1 MFHDILLTTFSKR
14 EGVMKVSVSQQQLAH
29 GLSIVSRAVSPRS
42 TLPVLGNVL
51 LATDEGRLRLAATN
65 LELGISC
72 WIGAQ
77 IKDEGSI
84 TVPARL
90 FSDLVNILPNDTVTL
105 GVNPNTFT
113 LSIRCGTSS
122 TEIKGIDAQEFPPM
136 PAGDLSDGVQLK
148 VADFKEMISQVAFA
162 ASTDEA
168 RPVLQGVQMTLAE
181 REITLAATD
190 GFRISVRK
198 AELPEP
204 VSRPISVIVPARALS
219 ELARIAQDG
228 EAMLTLSAP
237 PGRGQIIFRLDNA
250 ELVSQLIDGNFPD
263 YRAILPRAYKTHTI
277 VSTQALL
284 KACRQAEIIARG
296 GNNVVRLSLEK
307 HEDRP
312 GEIEVSAQTE
322 ETGVSEAKV
331 EANIEGPTLA
341 IAFNVRF
348 LREVLEVIKTPNLVL
363 DTNDQ
368 KSPARVQPVGDE
380 SFQHIIMPMHL
391 G

>member
-1 MFHDILLTTFSKR
+1 
-14 EGVMKVSVSQQQLAH
+14 MKGSVSQQQLAH
-29 GLSIVSRAVSPRS
+29 GLGIVSRAVNPRS

-77 IKDEGSI
+77 VKDEGSI

-90 FSDLVNILPNDTVTL
+90 FSDLINTLPNDTVTL
-105 GVNPNTFT
+105 EANPNTHT

-136 PAGDLSDGVQLK
+136 PADGLSDGVQLK
-148 VADFKEMISQVAFA
+148 AADFKEMIGQVAFA

-168 RPVLQGVQMTLAE
+168 RPVLQGVQMTLAD

-190 GFRISVRK
+190 GFRISVRR
-198 AELPEP
+198 AELLQP
-204 VSRPISVIVPARALS
+204 VSRPISAIVPARALS
-219 ELARIAQDG
+219 ELARIAQKDD
-228 EAMLTLSAP
+228 EEITLSAP
-237 PGRGQIIFRLDNA
+237 PGRGQIIFRLENA

-263 YRAILPRAYKTHTI
+263 YKVILPRAYKTHTI

-284 KACRQAEIIARG
+284 KACKQAEIIARS

-307 HEDRP
+307 YEDRP

-322 ETGVSEAKV
+322 ETGGCEVKV
-331 EANIEGPTLA
+331 EATIEGPSLA

-348 LREVLEVIKTPNLVL
+348 LREVLEVIQTPNLVL
-363 DTNDQ
+363 KTNDQ
-368 KSPARVQPVGDE
+368 KSPACVQPVGDE
-380 SFQHIIMPMHL
+380 TFQHIIMPMHL

>member
-1 MFHDILLTTFSKR
+1 
-14 EGVMKVSVSQQQLAH
+14 MKVSVSQQQLAH
-29 GLSIVSRAVSPRS
+29 GLGIVSRAVSPRS

-65 LELGISC
+65 LEVGISC

-77 IKDEGSI
+77 VKDEGSI

-90 FSDLVNILPNDTVTL
+90 FSDLINILPNDTVTL
-105 GVNPNTFT
+105 EVNPNTFT

-136 PAGDLSDGVQLK
+136 PASDPSDGVQLK
-148 VADFKEMISQVAFA
+148 VADFKEMIQQVAFA

-168 RPVLQGVQMTLAE
+168 RPVLQGVQMTLAD

-204 VSRPISVIVPARALS
+204 VQRPISAIVPARALS

-228 EAMLTLSAP
+228 DAAVNLIAP
-237 PGRGQIIFRLDNA
+237 PGRGQIIFRLENA

-263 YRAILPRAYKTHTI
+263 YKVILPRSYKTHTI

-284 KACRQAEIIARG
+284 KACKQAEIIARN

-307 HEDRP
+307 FEDRP

-363 DTNDQ
+363 ETNDQ